1 MPFNRLLTMYYY
13 LEGRRG
19 GGGGE
24 EGEEGDYGK
33 NTIKYTRYTCTQTHM
48 YAHARTHHSK
58 YTVGSFEYS
67 TIITIV

>member
-1 MPFNRLLTMYYY
+1 M
-13 LEGRRG
+13 G
-19 GGGGE
+19 G
-24 EGEEGDYGK
+24 GDYGK